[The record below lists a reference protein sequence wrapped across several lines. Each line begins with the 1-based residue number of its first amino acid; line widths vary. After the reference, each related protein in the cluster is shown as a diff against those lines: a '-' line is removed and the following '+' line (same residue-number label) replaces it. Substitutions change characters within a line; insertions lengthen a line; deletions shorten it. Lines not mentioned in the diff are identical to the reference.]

1 MKTLIAVAVATVVSG
16 AAFAHSVNG
25 NNHAGEGVGYMDNRF
40 VQDGRAYGNGNGRA
54 KGGFNFGMNFSGDAD
69 MDGDFNGN
77 ANNVFHNE
85 GMGQAAG
92 SNRGYYYGNGH
103 GFPAYYN
110 N

>member
-25 NNHAGEGVGYMDNRF
+25 NHHAGEGVGYMDNRF

-69 MDGDFNGN
+69 MDGAFDGN
-77 ANNVFHNE
+77 ANNVFRNE
-85 GMGQAAG
+85 GYG
-92 SNRGYYYGNGH
+92 SNRGYYYGNGNGH

>member
-16 AAFAHSVNG
+16 AAFAHSING
-25 NNHAGEGVGYMDNRF
+25 NDGSYDASMNNAF
-40 VQDGRAYGNGNGRA
+40 IQDGRAYGNGNGKA

-69 MDGDFNGN
+69 MAGAFDGN
-77 ANNVFHNE
+77 ANNVFRNE
-85 GMGQAAG
+85 GYG
-92 SNRGYYYGNGH
+92 SNRGYYYGNGNGH